1 MKTNLINKKT
11 GSPGSGLFDKPLNT
25 DLTSAQLK
33 TKMGRNIPK
42 FLNFLFLR
50 QFAFTGISTKN
61 FTAGVAVADL
71 GYAAKGFFY
80 IHDINNNSL
89 HEQGGLC
96 FPFFKNLIKP
106 EHEDPFAQ
114 IKTKKLNIEF
124 QDSYIKAESK
134 NLLIELDL
142 FKDDSKPLRICSKTS
157 YNRWFF
163 TKKQALVRAEGRF
176 KIYDREIDLKKETTF
191 CITDR
196 SLGFPGRE
204 IWWNWAS
211 ASTKL
216 DSGDKFGMNLSW
228 GINQTGET
236 ENIVWFNNETIK
248 INQASFNKNEDDTWS
263 VKTNDNIIDLKFYP
277 EKTKIEKE
285 NFLFTATSFVQHTG
299 IFEGTLNTGKTPVKV
314 SFRGWL
320 EDHYI
325 KW

>member
-11 GSPGSGLFDKPLNT
+11 GSPDFGLFDKPLNT
-25 DLTSAQLK
+25 DLSSARLK
-33 TKMGRNIPK
+33 TKMGRNIPE

-50 QFAFTGISTKN
+50 QFAFTGISTKD
-61 FTAGVAVADL
+61 FTAGIAVADL

-80 IHDINNNSL
+80 IHDIKNNIL
-89 HEQGGLC
+89 HEKDGLC
-96 FPFFKNLIKP
+96 FPFFKNIIAP
-106 EHEDPFAQ
+106 ENEDPFAQ
-114 IKTKKLNIEF
+114 IKSKKLNIELK
-124 QDSYIKAESK
+124 DSYIKAESEDIS
-134 NLLIELDL
+134 IELDL

-163 TKKQALVRAEGRF
+163 TKKQALVKAQGKL
-176 KIYDREIDLKKETTF
+176 KINGKEIDLEKEKTF

-211 ASTKL
+211 ASTEL
-216 DSGDKFGMNLSW
+216 DFGDKFGMNLSW

-236 ENIVWFNNETIK
+236 ENIIWFNNETIK

-263 VKTNDNIIDLKFYP
+263 VKSNDSIIDLKFYP
-277 EKTKIEKE
+277 EKTKTEKE
-285 NFLFTATSFVQHTG
+285 NFIFTATKFTQHTG
-299 IFEGTLNTGKTPVKV
+299 IFEGTLNIDKTPLKV
-314 SFRGWL
+314 NFRGWF